1 MADMLRLDDK
11 VAVVIGGVGGIGE
24 ALALSHIVSSY

>member
-24 ALALSHIVSSY
+24 PWLSRT